1 MTITEG
7 FAHDDSKGC
16 RMLKLSWTLLGLLM
30 FLLPAGANAVP
41 LTYNLSGVTFSDSG
55 TASGSFQYDAVTNA
69 YSNVNIIT
77 TNGGSRSG
85 ATYNSVSG
93 GFAPDSGGI
102 LLVTMAGAGQ
112 TGLPGLALFFSPV
125 LNGAGGMSTLTGEEA
140 NCVDPECT
148 MPSGTMRTITA
159 GTVSAGAA
167 ATPMTWF
174 LTGFTFADGA
184 TATGSF
190 VFDASTHSFS
200 SVNIATTT
208 ATRTG
213 ATYNTLSTGLIPD
226 ATGALF
232 DTSVAPN
239 QTGLPGFSMFF
250 SSPLTGAGGTSTVTG
265 KEADCADPGCS
276 TPTGTMR
283 LITDQDSRWQFQSGS
298 DRSDLYDHGNQFRK
312 RTNQWNGFGE
322 RRSSFGTDGDW
333 DQRHEL
339 ELHVG
344 DGVLHT
350 QQRPGRQRQ
359 L

>member
-77 TNGGSRSG
+77 TNSGSRSG
-85 ATYNSVSG
+85 ATYN
-93 GFAPDSGGI
+93 
-102 LLVTMAGAGQ
+102 
-112 TGLPGLALFFSPV
+112 
-125 LNGAGGMSTLTGEEA
+125 
-140 NCVDPECT
+140 
-148 MPSGTMRTITA
+148 
-159 GTVSAGAA
+159 
-167 ATPMTWF
+167 
-174 LTGFTFADGA
+174 
-184 TATGSF
+184 
-190 VFDASTHSFS
+190 
-200 SVNIATTT
+200 
-208 ATRTG
+208 
-213 ATYNTLSTGLIPD
+213 TLSPGLIPD

-250 SSPLTGAGGTSTVTG
+250 SSPLTGAGVTSTVTG

-283 LITDQDSRWQFQSGS
+283 LITAGTVTTDTPDMTITKTHMGNFRQGDIGDTYTLTVSNSG
-298 DRSDLYDHGNQFRK
+298 
-312 RTNQWNGFGE
+312 
-322 RRSSFGTDGDW
+322 
-333 DQRHEL
+333 
-339 ELHVG
+339 
-344 DGVLHT
+344 GVAT
-350 QQRPGRQRQ
+350 SGM
-359 L
+359 